1 MRKLSR
7 ALVLS
12 AVSLLAASC
21 TLAADVRVVGSLTR
35 ELSLK
40 PGGKAEGTIL
50 LHNDSDA
57 AQDVRIYQTDYLFYA
72 DGRNLYGDPGNDPR
86 SNARWITFTPRQVSV
101 PPRGTSAAY
110 YVIQAPA
117 DAALSGTYW
126 SMLMV
131 EPLAEGALDPPVAEK
146 GRVAIGVRT
155 VLRYGIQMVTHTG
168 EGAKRELRFL
178 DQQLVKKDGKR
189 FLQMDLESTGEGSLT
204 PLVWVEVYNAQGG
217 SLGRFEAGRLRL
229 YPGCSGRFRAD
240 LSDLPAGEYSALIV
254 ADDGDE
260 NVFGTRR
267 TLQVD

>member
-1 MRKLSR
+1 
-7 ALVLS
+7 
-12 AVSLLAASC
+12 
-21 TLAADVRVVGSLTR
+21 
-35 ELSLK
+35 
-40 PGGKAEGTIL
+40 
-50 LHNDSDA
+50 
-57 AQDVRIYQTDYLFYA
+57 
-72 DGRNLYGDPGNDPR
+72 
-86 SNARWITFTPRQVSV
+86 
-101 PPRGTSAAY
+101 
-110 YVIQAPA
+110 
-117 DAALSGTYW
+117 
-126 SMLMV
+126 
-131 EPLAEGALDPPVAEK
+131 
-146 GRVAIGVRT
+146 
-155 VLRYGIQMVTHTG
+155 MVTHTG